1 MIRHKVIVDIPAD
14 KSLGDSK
21 LIRSHNRLKELL
33 PLFKTMN
40 ENTPRNQYL
49 SVLDEI
55 TECKKVTRG
64 LLITTITY

>member
-33 PLFKTMN
+33 PLFETMN
-40 ENTPRNQYL
+40 QNTPYDQFI
-49 SVLDEI
+49 SVYNEI
-55 TECKKVTRG
+55 TECRKVTQG
-64 LLITTITY
+64 SLITTITY